1 MASTTSKQDLEIF
14 VWEGK
19 DKRGKKLKGEKAGRN
34 EMLLKAE
41 LRQQGI
47 VATRVRKKPKPLF
60 GGAGRSI
67 KAKDIAVFTR
77 QLATM
82 LNSGIPLVQSFTI
95 ISQAAE
101 NPRLKTL
108 IMEVRNE
115 VESGSTLAESF
126 AKHPAYFDELYVNL
140 VEAGESAGV
149 LDQVLDSI
157 ASYKERIESI
167 KGKVKKAMFYPAA
180 VVGVAIGVMTLLLLY
195 VIPQF
200 EGMFQSFGADL
211 PAFTRLVV
219 SASQFM
225 QSTGWLVLLVAGA
238 GIFGLIHLKKRSKP
252 FAHFLDRMILK
263 IPILGPVM
271 EKSALARFSSTLA
284 TTFAA
289 GVPLVDALD
298 TVAGATGNIVYEQ
311 AVNQVR
317 EDVSVGHQLQ
327 LAMQQTGMFPP
338 MLIQMTA
345 IGEEAGSLDAM
356 LNKVASFYEEE
367 VNNTVDALSSLLEP
381 LIIVFVGV
389 VVGGMVVAMY
399 LPIFQMGAVI

>member
-1 MASTTSKQDLEIF
+1 MATTTTKQDMDTFL
-14 VWEGK
+14 WEGK
-19 DKRGKKLKGEKAGRN
+19 DKRGKTLKGEKTGRN

-47 VATRVRKKPKPLF
+47 VTTRIRKKPKPLF

-67 KAKDIAVFTR
+67 KPKDIAVFTR

-95 ISQAAE
+95 IAQAAE
-101 NPRLKTL
+101 NPKLKKL
-108 IMEVRNE
+108 ILDVRNE
-115 VESGSTLAESF
+115 VEAGSTLSESL
-126 AKHPAYFDELYVNL
+126 AKHPLYFDELYVNL
-140 VEAGESAGV
+140 VESGESAGV

-180 VVGVAIGVMTLLLLY
+180 IVAVAIGVTALLLIV

-200 EGMFQSFGADL
+200 EAIFQSFGADL

-225 QSTGWLVLLVAGA
+225 QSLGWLIMLGFVAL
-238 GIFGLIHLKKRSKP
+238 IVGLIQLKKRSKP
-252 FAHFLDRMILK
+252 FAHFLDRISLK
-263 IPILGPVM
+263 IPIIGPVLQ
-271 EKSALARFSSTLA
+271 KSALARFSSTLA

-298 TVAGATGNIVYEQ
+298 TVAGATGNIVYEN
-311 AVNQVR
+311 AVRQVR

-327 LAMQQTGMFPP
+327 LAMQQTGLFPP

-356 LNKVASFYEEE
+356 LLKVATFYEEE

-389 VVGGMVVAMY
+389 VVGGMVIAMY
-399 LPIFQMGAVI
+399 LPIFQMGMAM

>member
-1 MASTTSKQDLEIF
+1 MATTTSKQDVETFI
-14 VWEGK
+14 WEGK
-19 DKRGKKLKGEKAGRN
+19 DKRGKTLKGEKAGRN

-47 VATRVRKKPKPLF
+47 ITTRVRKKPKPLF
-60 GGAGRSI
+60 GGAGRTIS
-67 KAKDIAVFTR
+67 AKDIAVFTR

-101 NPRLKTL
+101 NPRMKKL
-108 IMEVRNE
+108 ILEIRNE
-115 VESGSTLAESF
+115 VESGSTLSESL
-126 AKHPAYFDELYVNL
+126 AKHPVYFDELYVNL
-140 VEAGESAGV
+140 VTSGESAGV

-167 KGKVKKAMFYPAA
+167 KGKIKKAMFYPAA
-180 VVGVAIGVMTLLLLY
+180 VVSVAIAVVALMLIV

-200 EGMFQSFGADL
+200 EDIFQSFGADL
-211 PAFTRLVV
+211 PAFTRMIV
-219 SASQFM
+219 SLSEFM
-225 QSTGWLVLLVAGA
+225 QSLGWLILL
-238 GIFGLIHLKKRSKP
+238 GLIALVVGMVQLKKRNKS
-252 FAHFLDRMILK
+252 FAHFLDRLSLK
-263 IPILGPVM
+263 LPVLGPVL

-298 TVAGATGNIVYEQ
+298 TVAGATGNIVYEK
-311 AVNQVR
+311 AVKQVR
-317 EDVSVGHQLQ
+317 EDVAVGHQLQ
-327 LAMQQTGMFPP
+327 LAMQQTGRFPP

-381 LIIVFVGV
+381 LIIVFIGV
-389 VVGGMVVAMY
+389 VVGAMVVAMY
-399 LPIFQMGAVI
+399 LPIFQMAAVI

>member
-1 MASTTSKQDLEIF
+1 MATTTAKQELDTFL
-14 VWEGK
+14 WEGK
-19 DKRGKKLKGEKAGRN
+19 DKRGKTLKGEKTGRN

-47 VATRVRKKPKPLF
+47 ITTRVRKKPKPLF
-60 GGAGRSI
+60 GGAGKSI
-67 KAKDIAVFTR
+67 KPKDIAVFTR

-82 LNSGIPLVQSFTI
+82 LNSGIPLVQSFSI
-95 ISQAAE
+95 IAQAAE
-101 NPRLKTL
+101 NPRLKKL
-108 IMEVRNE
+108 ILDIRNE
-115 VESGSTLAESF
+115 VEAGSTLSESL
-126 AKHPAYFDELYVNL
+126 AKHPLYFDELYINL
-140 VEAGESAGV
+140 VESGESAGV

-180 VVGVAIGVMTLLLLY
+180 VMAVAISVMVLLLIV

-200 EGMFQSFGADL
+200 EDIFQSFGADL
-211 PAFTRLVV
+211 PAFTRMVV
-219 SASQFM
+219 NASNFM
-225 QSTGWLVLLVAGA
+225 QSIGWLFMLGFVGLV
-238 GIFGLIHLKKRSKP
+238 FGLFQLKKRSKP
-252 FAHFLDRMILK
+252 FAHLLDRISLK
-263 IPILGPVM
+263 IPIIGPVL

-298 TVAGATGNIVYEQ
+298 TVAGATGNIVYEN
-311 AVNQVR
+311 AVKQVR

-356 LNKVASFYEEE
+356 LNKVAAFYEEE

-381 LIIVFVGV
+381 MIIVFVGI

-399 LPIFQMGAVI
+399 LPIFQMGAVM